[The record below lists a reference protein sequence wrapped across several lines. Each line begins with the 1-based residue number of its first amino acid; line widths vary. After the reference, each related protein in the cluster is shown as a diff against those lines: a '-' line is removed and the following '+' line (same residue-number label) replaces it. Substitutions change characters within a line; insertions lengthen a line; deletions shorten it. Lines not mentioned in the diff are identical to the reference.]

1 VSRRLEGQA
10 LIERAARISVLLFDV
25 DGVLTDGGLY
35 IGPDGAEWKRFDIK
49 DGAGLVQARTHGLVT
64 AVLSSRHSAAT
75 SLRAAQLG
83 MHPVV
88 LGVAD
93 KGAAFAS
100 LVAEQRWALE
110 SIAYMGDDVL
120 DLPVLA
126 QVGLACCPA
135 DAVAEVRAAAH
146 WVSPCAGGRGAAR
159 SLVDLVLAARQPAAS
174 PTSTTSAS

>member
-1 VSRRLEGQA
+1 ARDDHGRRPPRRGTASHGNTPHHLDARGRRRRARARGAAHPRPLAGGPIVSRRLEGQA

-25 DGVLTDGGLY
+25 DGLLTDGGLY

-126 QVGLACCPA
+126 QV
-135 DAVAEVRAAAH
+135 
-146 WVSPCAGGRGAAR
+146 
-159 SLVDLVLAARQPAAS
+159 
-174 PTSTTSAS
+174 